1 MPTKRLG
8 VASTLPLLLLFFVS
22 GATTLVYEISWTRQA
37 GLLFGHTVLAG
48 SVVLASLFLGLAIGY
63 CVGGRLSASGNS
75 LRWFGVCEIAAAA
88 WAICVP
94 ALLSV
99 LQSQTIVAW
108 MSSESMAWQFAS
120 RASIGMLLLLPAT
133 VALGATLPL
142 MSQALAR
149 ASDHPTRSAAIGY
162 ALNTAGAMA
171 GTLVCTYLLLVQV
184 GVARSSYVAAGVGVL
199 AGVIAIAFSRT
210 QVAEVVEALESENPA
225 ETLSEFRHG
234 EDDDEESDLRR
245 TNVALAIA
253 AISGFATL
261 ALEILYTRLFS
272 LVFHNSTYTFGNVV
286 AVFLLALAVG
296 AALVAALMRRA
307 KPCTLLFWCGIA
319 AAVSCCLCLAL
330 FVNITRLQYFV
341 SGETFVGH
349 LLRGFALV
357 FAYVM
362 LPVTICGMIFP
373 ATWQVLATSHSTG
386 RVVGMLAMVNAVG
399 AALGSL
405 AASFIMLP
413 TIGLWG
419 GFQVV
424 AGLLLLIALLSL
436 FHSPVRFS
444 GRSGTRQEFRR
455 NNVDDAESL
464 GGLRYGLHSMKWRL
478 AALGSAVLC
487 VVGVGFASSS
497 WSLLG
502 RDRDQVFLTR
512 RESAY
517 GWIDVTRSKDSEAW
531 YIRQNLHYRLG
542 GTGSAAMRERRQARL
557 PMLLHPDPQRVLFLG
572 MGTGV
577 TAAGAIQHPETETIE
592 IVELIAD
599 VTAAARELG
608 HRNGNVLEDTRVH
621 VTTDDARH
629 FLLGTNEEFDVIVSD
644 LFVPW
649 ESETGYLYTR
659 EHYAAA
665 AERLEKGGLFC
676 QWLPIYQMGGRE
688 FTMIADTFSSV
699 FPETTLWW
707 GNMDPSKPIIGLVGS
722 MQPIGLNPQMLA
734 SRLAVLNQQ
743 IEGNDPQLATVDDF
757 RLASIG
763 AWRIE
768 RPSILNTDEHPR
780 VEFWTPQSLMSGNL
794 LRGAWFVRF
803 YSEVLAKLP
812 PANLAGEST
821 TFFDSEA
828 QIEGGRQTQR
838 FLLFGQ

>member
-1 MPTKRLG
+1 MDTKLKG
-8 VASTLPLLLLFFVS
+8 AVSTLPLLLLFFVS
-22 GATTLVYEISWTRQA
+22 GATTLVYEISWTRQT

-63 CVGGRLSASGNS
+63 SVGGRLSVSRNS

-88 WAICVP
+88 WAVCVP
-94 ALLSV
+94 TLLSG
-99 LQSQTIVAW
+99 LQSQAIVQW
-108 MSSESMAWQFAS
+108 MSSENMAWQFAS

-149 ASDHPTRSAAIGY
+149 VSGHPTRSAAFGY

-199 AGVIAIAFSRT
+199 VGVVAIGVSRR
-210 QVAEVVEALESENPA
+210 QVVEVAGGDRSEGRVEGSGTPKALAASA
-225 ETLSEFRHG
+225 TKR
-234 EDDDEESDLRR
+234 
-245 TNVALAIA
+245 VAIAIA

-296 AALVAALMRRA
+296 AALVAMLMRRV
-307 KPCTLLFWCGIA
+307 KPDAILFWCGIA
-319 AAVSCCLCLAL
+319 ATVSCCLCLAL

-349 LLRGFALV
+349 LLRGFILV

-373 ATWQVLATSHSTG
+373 ATWQVLARSHSTG
-386 RVVGMLAMVNAVG
+386 RAVGTLAMVNAVG

-405 AASFIMLP
+405 AASFVMLP

-419 GFQVV
+419 GFLVV
-424 AGLLLLIALLSL
+424 AALFLLMAAMSMLLEPTKPYL
-436 FHSPVRFS
+436 
-444 GRSGTRQEFRR
+444 
-455 NNVDDAESL
+455 
-464 GGLRYGLHSMKWRL
+464 MKWRS
-478 AALGSAVLC
+478 AAIVSAGLC
-487 VVGVGFASSS
+487 ILGVGFASSS

-502 RDRDQVFLTR
+502 RDRDEVFLTR

-542 GTGSAAMRERRQARL
+542 GTGAAATRERRQARL
-557 PMLLHPDPQRVLFLG
+557 PMLLHPDPQHVLFLG

-608 HRNGNVLEDTRVH
+608 HRNDRVLEDDRVH

-629 FLLGTNEEFDVIVSD
+629 FLLGTNEKFDVIVSD

-649 ESETGYLYTR
+649 ESETGYLYTH
-659 EHYAAA
+659 EHYAASA
-665 AERLEKGGLFC
+665 GRLEKGGLFC
-676 QWLPIYQMGGRE
+676 QWLPIYQMGERE
-688 FTMIADTFSSV
+688 FTMIADTFATV

-707 GNMDPSKPIIGLVGS
+707 GKMDPSKPIIGLVGS
-722 MQPIGLNPQMLA
+722 MRPIEIDTTTLA
-734 SRLAVLNQQ
+734 TRLDRLRRVPG
-743 IEGNDPQLATVDDF
+743 GNDPQLTSLDDL

-763 AWRIE
+763 QWPTAGD
-768 RPSILNTDEHPR
+768 SMLNRDEYPR
-780 VEFWTPQSLMSGNL
+780 VEFWTPRSLMAGEL
-794 LRGAWFVRF
+794 LRGAWLVRF
-803 YSEVLAKLP
+803 YTKVLTDLP
-812 PANLAGEST
+812 PASVNSGPEK
-821 TFFDSEA
+821 FFRNPE
-828 QIEGGRQTQR
+828 QIRGGRQTQR
-838 FLLFGQ
+838 FLVFGQ

>member
-1 MPTKRLG
+1 MPTKRFG

-63 CVGGRLSASGNS
+63 SVGGRLSASGSS
-75 LRWFGVCEIAAAA
+75 LRWFGVLEIAAAA

-94 ALLSV
+94 TLLSV
-99 LQSQTIVAW
+99 LQSQAIVAW

-120 RASIGMLLLLPAT
+120 RASIGVLLLLPAT

-149 ASDHPTRSAAIGY
+149 VSDHPTRSAAIGY
-162 ALNTAGAMA
+162 AFNTAGAMA

-184 GVARSSYVAAGVGVL
+184 GVARSSYAAAGVAVL
-199 AGVIAIAFSRT
+199 AGVIAIVLSRT
-210 QVAEVVEALESENPA
+210 QMAEVIEVLDPENPA
-225 ETLSEFRHG
+225 ETLGEFRYG
-234 EDDDEESDLRR
+234 EDDEEPRGRR
-245 TNVALAIA
+245 TNVTLAIA

-296 AALVAALMRRA
+296 AALVAALMRRV
-307 KPCTLLFWCGIA
+307 KPDAILFWCGIA
-319 AAVSCCLCLAL
+319 ATVSCCLCLAL

-349 LLRGFALV
+349 LLRGFILV

-373 ATWQVLATSHSTG
+373 ATWQVLARSHSTG
-386 RVVGMLAMVNAVG
+386 RAVGTLAMVNAVG

-405 AASFIMLP
+405 AASFAMLP

-419 GFQVV
+419 GFLVV
-424 AGLLLLIALLSL
+424 AALLLLIALLSG
-436 FHSPVRFS
+436 FIAPARFS
-444 GRSGTRQEFRR
+444 GHHATFSYGRSVAIAF
-455 NNVDDAESL
+455 
-464 GGLRYGLHSMKWRL
+464 GG
-478 AALGSAVLC
+478 LC

-502 RDRDQVFLTR
+502 RDPDEVFLTR

-542 GTGSAAMRERRQARL
+542 GTGAAATRERRQARL
-557 PMLLHPDPQRVLFLG
+557 PMLLHPNPQRVLFLG

-608 HRNGNVLEDTRVH
+608 HRNDHVLEDDRVH

-629 FLLGTNEEFDVIVSD
+629 FLLGTSKKFDVIVSD

-649 ESETGYLYTR
+649 ESETGYLYT
-659 EHYAAA
+659 EVHYAAA
-665 AERLEKGGLFC
+665 AKRLEKGGLFC
-676 QWLPIYQMGGRE
+676 QWLPIYQMGERE
-688 FTMIADTFSSV
+688 FTMIADTFATV

-707 GNMDPSKPIIGLVGS
+707 GKMDPSKPIIGLVGS
-722 MQPIGLNPQMLA
+722 MRPIEIDTTALA
-734 SRLAVLNQQ
+734 SRLDRLRR
-743 IEGNDPQLATVDDF
+743 IPGGNDPQLTSLDDL

-763 AWRIE
+763 QWPTAGN
-768 RPSILNTDEHPR
+768 SMLNRDEYPR
-780 VEFWTPQSLMSGNL
+780 VEFWTPRSLMAGEL
-794 LRGAWFVRF
+794 LRGAWLARF
-803 YSEVLAKLP
+803 YAKVLTDLP
-812 PANLAGEST
+812 PASVNSGPEK
-821 TFFDSEA
+821 FFRNPE
-828 QIEGGRQTQR
+828 QIRGGRQTQR
-838 FLLFGQ
+838 FLVFGQ